1 MNCKNIGIIGRVA
14 EGTDLYDGQT
24 IKTRILC
31 NELRSRF
38 PDKELICVDT
48 HNYKKRAI
56 ITLFNTLKCFL
67 KCKTIFLLVSAN
79 GMKFYF
85 PFIYYLNK
93 LFKRKIIH
101 DCIGGNLHLYV
112 EKNSKWVKYLSSFSY
127 NLVELDHMTRELCRM
142 GVKNVLTVPNFKRLT
157 CVDIN
162 EMKAKTELPLKC
174 CTFSRVCR
182 QKGIVDAIECVE
194 KLNSEYGKTVATL
207 DVYGQIEPEFENEF
221 DSILCSCTN
230 TIRYKGKISFDK
242 SVDELKKYDVLLFLT
257 VFKGEGFPGTVLDAY
272 ASALPIIASDWR
284 YNPELITE
292 GKTGFLYDHQHTEQ
306 LYAAIKKV
314 VDDPCILQRMRM
326 NCLKEYSKYSADAVM
341 DRIVSLM

>member
-85 PFIYYLNK
+85 PFMYYLNK
-93 LFKRKIIH
+93 IFKRKIIH
-101 DCIGGNLHLYV
+101 DCIGGSLHLFV
-112 EKNSKWVKYLSSFSY
+112 EKNSKWVKYLNSFSY
-127 NLVELDHMTRELCRM
+127 NLVELDHMKKELCKL
-142 GVKNVLTVPNFKRLT
+142 GIKNVLTVPNFKRLT

-162 EMKAKTELPLKC
+162 EIKAKTELPLKC

-242 SVDELKKYDVLLFLT
+242 SVDELKKYDVLLFPT

>member
-85 PFIYYLNK
+85 PFMYYLNK
-93 LFKRKIIH
+93 IFKRKIIH
-101 DCIGGNLHLYV
+101 DCIGGSLHLFV
-112 EKNSKWVKYLSSFSY
+112 EKNSKWVKYLNSFSY
-127 NLVELDHMTRELCRM
+127 NLVELDHMKKELCKL
-142 GVKNVLTVPNFKRLT
+142 GIKNVLTVPNFKRLT

-162 EMKAKTELPLKC
+162 EIKAKTELPLKC

-182 QKGIVDAIECVE
+182 QKGIVDAIECAE
-194 KLNSEYGKTVATL
+194 RLNNEYGKTVVTL
-207 DVYGQIEPEFENEF
+207 DIYGQIEPEFIEEF
-221 DSILCSCTN
+221 DSILNFCTDAVQ
-230 TIRYKGKISFDK
+230 YKGKIAFDK
-242 SVDELKKYDVLLFLT
+242 SVDYLKEYDVMLFPT
-257 VFKGEGFPGTVLDAY
+257 VFIGEGFPGTLLDAY
-272 ASALPIIASDWR
+272 ASALPVIASDWR
-284 YNPELITE
+284 YNSELIIE
-292 GKTGFLYDHQHTEQ
+292 GKTGFLYNYQDTNQ
-306 LYAAIKKV
+306 LYEAVKKV
-314 VDDPCILQRMRM
+314 VDDPCILQKMRL
-326 NCLKEYSKYSADAVM
+326 NCINEYSKYSADAIM
-341 DRIVSLM
+341 DHIISLM

>member
-162 EMKAKTELPLKC
+162 EMKAKTDLPLKC

-230 TIRYKGKISFDK
+230 TIRYKGKIAFDK
-242 SVDELKKYDVLLFLT
+242 SVDELKKYDEDLLRYNNAWDDYRNKLNDFNVQIQLYPGLLFQY
-257 VFKGEGFPGTVLDAY
+257 E
-272 ASALPIIASDWR
+272 
-284 YNPELITE
+284 E
-292 GKTGFLYDHQHTEQ
+292 
-306 LYAAIKKV
+306 
-314 VDDPCILQRMRM
+314 
-326 NCLKEYSKYSADAVM
+326 NC
-341 DRIVSLM
+341 